1 MCDALAELGEEGNED
16 YMVFDFFAVF
26 LTLLVYAVVR
36 YFNLSHLNTTLP
48 TTALVLFA
56 VSFPT
61 GVVGLLYERANLL
74 AMYNAR
80 LWIIVIWSLCWMV
93 YSMMS
98 KAGIL
103 GIIVATVWFL
113 GAISYFWGVYVTSK
127 AMTYVTTHYRGYDD
141 VDPDRAQYI
150 EQMLRN
156 LMDEIKQREYD
167 IASGAIPDREG
178 VSAGAD
184 KDCIQVECP
193 VDRLNSVASHSPV
206 TRYPQ
211 VETVCV
217 SFLIVSVLGMA
228 FLQQKPCYRFLITL
242 SIQYLVCSSLSMES
256 DIDNSLNA
264 FDDSNDVVD
273 TEQAKSAT
281 PPVKDSPPAS
291 WPAGDYCIMPGRSPT
306 CPEGFVAD
314 YIALAVPVFF
324 GPREVHSPPASW
336 PAGDYC
342 IMPGRSPTCPEGFV
356 ADYIALAVPVFF
368 GPREKYAGDVGQTPY
383 VRLGRVGGFN
393 LDLREY
399 DQAYTLRLTACCK
412 Q

>member
-16 YMVFDFFAVF
+16 YMVCSCLHSFIACLAFQVFDFFAVF

-184 KDCIQVECP
+184 KEVGETTEESSPSSGTSLPTSRPRQYRCIQVECP

-211 VETVCV
+211 VETVC
-217 SFLIVSVLGMA
+217 
-228 FLQQKPCYRFLITL
+228 
-242 SIQYLVCSSLSMES
+242 YLVCSSLSMES

-324 GPREVHSPPASW
+324 GPRE
-336 PAGDYC
+336 
-342 IMPGRSPTCPEGFV
+342 
-356 ADYIALAVPVFF
+356 
-368 GPREKYAGDVGQTPY
+368 KYAGDVGQTPY